1 MEFDSTPL
9 TALPQEIIERI
20 AFNLLLAELC
30 SLRLSCKALA
40 EKSAYHLGATYCTK
54 VRTNLSL
61 TSIQTLDD
69 RSRSPWARH
78 VRMLH
83 LGWDEEAGHGVVW
96 DRDASSAILPTLPVL
111 QTIRNIVLRFVNCR
125 SIYLTALYES
135 DLMEPAR
142 LDAIGY
148 SDMLGISFLLIA
160 ATSLPLRK
168 FQVAYAKDSR
178 IRVITS
184 RLHLEQVEKPAFK
197 KAFSSLQELSLRIW
211 VEDGPYNW
219 IENLVSN
226 TVRLQK
232 LEWDV
237 GVPEPSCFQ
246 ATRFSRIQE
255 LSLHYPLM
263 FGENLVECLIQSL
276 HCLRSL
282 RLSGVKLDQGWD
294 RVFASLPY
302 LTSLQDLS
310 LHFLRIRP
318 GPSWPLA
325 LSGLRDDIDVPG
337 SLGQRLR
344 LRRKRYGAHQSPQS
358 HTRIVGMDYSGPGME
373 NVIAMLLNFAE

>member
-61 TSIQTLDD
+61 TSIQTLDY

-83 LGWDEEAGHGVVW
+83 LGWDEEAGHGLVW

-111 QTIRNIVLRFVNCR
+111 QTLRNIVLRFANCR

-135 DLMEPAR
+135 DLLEPVR

-148 SDMLGISFLLIA
+148 SDILGITFLLIA
-160 ATSLPLRK
+160 GTSLPLRK
-168 FQVAYAKDSR
+168 FQIAFAKDSQV
-178 IRVITS
+178 RVTTS
-184 RLHLEQVEKPAFK
+184 QLHLEQVEKPAFK

-237 GVPEPSCFQ
+237 RIPEPPCFQ
-246 ATRFSRIQE
+246 ATRFSHIQE
-255 LSLHYPLM
+255 LSLHYPSM
-263 FGENLVECLIQSL
+263 SRENLVECLIQSL

-282 RLSGVKLDQGWD
+282 RLHGVRLDQSWD
-294 RVFASLPY
+294 RVFACLPY

-310 LHFLRIRP
+310 LHFLRVLP

-344 LRRKRYGAHQSPQS
+344 LRRKRYGGHQNPQ
-358 HTRIVGMDYSGPGME
+358 TRIVCMDYSGPGME
-373 NVIAMLLNFAE
+373 NVIAMLLNSVG